1 MRIRLMRTGLT
12 QRNHT
17 LYSAIADASSQT
29 TLAKTLFE
37 IGAVFGFSATTL
49 MIMPAKTDR
58 SIAALVLES
67 NLGPEF
73 FKALDIAC
81 PADTC
86 PIYVSV
92 RRTVLP
98 IAWSVEQIERQHT
111 LMSAPKPPVLAHFR
125 AYNLSGGLLLP
136 LSSIDGT
143 RHVIRFDGD
152 RTATLQEETNDLF
165 MLSMHF
171 FDAYD
176 RARYPMGNNP
186 LGLTER
192 ELDVVR
198 WSATGKTSA
207 EIGLILSLSDHTINA
222 YMNNALK
229 KLDCVNRTQLVAKA
243 LRMRII
249 S

>member
-1 MRIRLMRTGLT
+1 MRTTLT
-12 QRNHT
+12 QNNQT
-17 LYSAIADASSQT
+17 LYSAIANANTRTS
-29 TLAKTLFE
+29 LAKTLFE
-37 IGAVFGFSATTL
+37 VAAVFGYMSATL
-49 MIMPAKTDR
+49 MLMPAKTDVT
-58 SIAALVLES
+58 AASLVLES
-67 NLGPEF
+67 SLDRQF
-73 FKALDIAC
+73 FCDYDAVC
-81 PADTC
+81 PAHLC
-86 PIYVSV
+86 VLYNAA
-92 RRTVLP
+92 RRSTLP
-98 IAWSVEQIERQHT
+98 IVWDADQIARQHQ
-111 LMSAPKPPVLAHFR
+111 LMSAPEPPLLAVFR
-125 AYNLSGGLLLP
+125 NYGVSAGMLMP
-136 LSSIDGT
+136 LSTIDGT
-143 RHVIRFDGD
+143 RHLIRFDGD
-152 RTATLQEETNDLF
+152 RPAPMQNETNDLF

-176 RARYPMGNNP
+176 RLRHPAGENP
-186 LGLTER
+186 LELTER